1 MSCSCS
7 YHVPEKA
14 HSSAPSMFQVVDQ
27 SAQIS
32 LPSTPLQVVM
42 SSCHHE
48 DAQASPADSFNVN
61 ERANKQVRILTL
73 RAIQTFIYFIF
84 MDHNFIIFP
93 KESEAISFSMRV
105 QCADTSVISAS
116 SEQRTDIATTGPE
129 HTSAE
134 V

>member
-1 MSCSCS
+1 
-7 YHVPEKA
+7 
-14 HSSAPSMFQVVDQ
+14 
-27 SAQIS
+27 
-32 LPSTPLQVVM
+32 
-42 SSCHHE
+42 
-48 DAQASPADSFNVN
+48 
-61 ERANKQVRILTL
+61 
-73 RAIQTFIYFIF
+73 

-116 SEQRTDIATTGPE
+116 SEQRTDIATIGPE